1 MAEPRSLSVAKD
13 NWLTDARAHNL
24 IWLGRWLER
33 AESVARGMDTAAK
46 QALREGGGCDTLVD
60 CLCDLASSL
69 GVTVVRREEAA
80 AELLLRN
87 SGSSVLQS
95 LLKARLSATQ
105 VAPVELMRAL
115 TEAVL
120 EVQDLPIEDIET
132 PQQIIDIATQVIGKI
147 GSGSG
152 NRRPV
157 VRPRDPER
165 GGDIPSLRAA
175 ATAAVVEVRH
185 IQLTIRKDDS
195 VSG

>member
-1 MAEPRSLSVAKD
+1 MIQVMAEPRSLSVAKD

-33 AESVARGMDTAAK
+33 AEGVARGMDTAAK

-80 AELLLRN
+80 AELLLRTPPGY

-147 GSGSG
+147 LEAGQVIEDQWFACETLSDEEIY
-152 NRRPV
+152 RRF
-157 VRPRDPER
+157 
-165 GGDIPSLRAA
+165 A
-175 ATAAVVEVRH
+175 
-185 IQLTIRKDDS
+185 QQQQ
-195 VSG
+195 

>member
-1 MAEPRSLSVAKD
+1 MIQVMAEPRSLSVAKD

-33 AESVARGMDTAAK
+33 AEGVARGMDTAAK

-120 EVQDLPIEDIET
+120 EVQDLPVEDIET

-147 GSGSG
+147 LEAGQVIEDEWFARETLSDEEIY
-152 NRRPV
+152 RRF
-157 VRPRDPER
+157 
-165 GGDIPSLRAA
+165 A
-175 ATAAVVEVRH
+175 
-185 IQLTIRKDDS
+185 QQQQQQ
-195 VSG
+195 